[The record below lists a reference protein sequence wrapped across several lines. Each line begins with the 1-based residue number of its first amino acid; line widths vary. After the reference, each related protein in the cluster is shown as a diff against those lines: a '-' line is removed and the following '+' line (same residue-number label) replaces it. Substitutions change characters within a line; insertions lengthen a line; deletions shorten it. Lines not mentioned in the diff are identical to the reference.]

1 MKKVYVNKLL
11 IVFFSIILLFNSCDT
26 TDPNNYNNY
35 HNKILFTSSRSGK
48 PQLYMMNP
56 DGSGIRQITSGN
68 YWHTDGRWSPDA
80 KQIVCNTE
88 ENSTTAGSSMVVMNV
103 DGSNRKLLGYGN
115 QMSWHP
121 DGSKIL
127 FSYSP
132 SLEVGIYGIFLY
144 IIDSDGSYR
153 EKLQI
158 NGEGGSPDFSPDGK
172 KIAYVEPD
180 YVGHPP
186 KSKTKIIRYPDL
198 MIIMTIDS
206 SGAIPKW
213 SPEGKKIAFSKR
225 EISSEPNDNIFIINS
240 DGSSLQKITNNTS
253 NMPYIYPRWS
263 PDGEKLIFLAY
274 TVNGIK
280 KWFLYIVNKDG
291 TNLHRVIED
300 DSVTSCD
307 WSK

>member
-1 MKKVYVNKLL
+1 MKKVYVNNFL
-11 IVFFSIILLFNSCDT
+11 IVSFFIILIFNSCDT
-26 TDPNNYNNY
+26 TEPQPTDF

-88 ENSTTAGSSMVVMNV
+88 ENSTTAGSSMVVMNS

-132 SLEVGIYGIFLY
+132 SIEVGIYGIFLY
-144 IIDSDGSYR
+144 TIYSDGTNR
-153 EKLQI
+153 TKLQI

-180 YVGHPP
+180 YIGHPP
-186 KSKTKIIRYPDL
+186 KSKTKVINYPDL
-198 MIIMTIDS
+198 TNIITIDS
-206 SGAIPKW
+206 SGASPKW
-213 SPEGKKIAFSKR
+213 SPDGKEMAFSKR
-225 EISSEPNDNIFIINS
+225 EISNKPNDNIYVMNS
-240 DGSSLQKITNNTS
+240 DGSNVQKITNNTS
-253 NMPYIYPRWS
+253 NMPYIYPRWA

-274 TVNGIK
+274 TV
-280 KWFLYIVNKDG
+280 DG
-291 TNLHRVIED
+291 TQKSYLYMINHYCPVI
-300 DSVTSCD
+300 S
-307 WSK
+307 